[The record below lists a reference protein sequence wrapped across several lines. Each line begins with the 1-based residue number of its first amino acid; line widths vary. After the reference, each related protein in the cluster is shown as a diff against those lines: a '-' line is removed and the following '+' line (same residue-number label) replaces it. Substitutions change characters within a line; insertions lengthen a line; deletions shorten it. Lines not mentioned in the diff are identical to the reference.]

1 MTDCLFIVGHN
12 IAATQTVLWSRMLDR
27 LHGPNP
33 PRCVVVDPRRTPTA
47 ELATV
52 HLQPAA
58 GTNLAL
64 LNGMQR
70 LMFERG
76 YIDEEYVKKHTI
88 GVEQLKRIIEGYTPE
103 RVHEITGVPPDL
115 LSQAVDVIGTS
126 KTVLATALQGV
137 YQSNQATASACQI
150 NNIQLL
156 RGNIGKPGGGIYQ
169 VSAGDEAVPGYNTDV
184 DGMLDEWST
193 YRPEQPR
200 SWVRRRIPWFQEQQ
214 QPSTHGR
221 VGSVACTTTKLRQ

>member
-1 MTDCLFIVGHN
+1 MYRHGRYRHGELKALDESSQALLTSFGSALPQRESFGCDGQPGSYTDVDVTDCLFIVGHN

-27 LHGPNP
+27 LHGPQP
-33 PRCVVVDPRRTPTA
+33 PRCVVIDPRRTPTA
-47 ELATV
+47 DLATV

-70 LMFERG
+70 EMFERG

-88 GVEQLKRIIEGYTPE
+88 GVEQLKRIVEGYTPE
-103 RVHEITGVPPDL
+103 KVYEITGVTPEL
-115 LSQAVDVIGTS
+115 LKQAVEVIGTS

-169 VSAGDEAVPGYNTDV
+169 VGHRSVN
-184 DGMLDEWST
+184 
-193 YRPEQPR
+193 PR
-200 SWVRRRIPWFQEQQ
+200 W
-214 QPSTHGR
+214 
-221 VGSVACTTTKLRQ
+221 

>member
-1 MTDCLFIVGHN
+1 
-12 IAATQTVLWSRMLDR
+12 
-27 LHGPNP
+27 
-33 PRCVVVDPRRTPTA
+33 
-47 ELATV
+47 V

-70 LMFERG
+70 EMFQRG
-76 YIDEEYVKKHTI
+76 YIDEEYIKKHTI
-88 GVEQLKRIIEGYTPE
+88 GIEQLKRIVEGYTPE
-103 RVHEITGVPPDL
+103 RVHEITGVTPEL
-115 LSQAVDVIGTS
+115 LRQAVEVIGTS

-169 VSAGDEAVPGYNTDV
+169 VGVYKQTVSG
-184 DGMLDEWST
+184 L
-193 YRPEQPR
+193 
-200 SWVRRRIPWFQEQQ
+200 
-214 QPSTHGR
+214 
-221 VGSVACTTTKLRQ
+221 LR